1 MQAALE
7 VMPLNG
13 ASFYKNESSGDST
26 YKINHYLE
34 AVDGSGSILHDGKYY
49 DGTPRTEVIKSD
61 SLVSTHEDHY
71 DITGFTYSNNINYS
85 WSYRYNTYVA
95 DFDYVSRYNYKIDFY
110 YYRNEYNIN
119 FVNEGKVEKSIPK
132 QYEA

>member
-61 SLVSTHEDHY
+61 SLVSTHEDLSLIH
-71 DITGFTYSNNINYS
+71 I
-85 WSYRYNTYVA
+85 
-95 DFDYVSRYNYKIDFY
+95 
-110 YYRNEYNIN
+110 
-119 FVNEGKVEKSIPK
+119 
-132 QYEA
+132 